1 MDTTPQRSAA
11 EPIISAR
18 ALTKRFGDFTAVD
31 NIDVEVAS
39 GAIFAFLGANG
50 SGKTTT
56 IRMLIGLLTP
66 TDGSIVVA
74 GVDVIRSPRRVRDAI
89 GYMGQHVSLYRGLS
103 LIENVEFYAGLHG
116 LSARDMAERWGAVRE
131 RFGLEQAESW
141 HADDLPA
148 GLRQRAGLA
157 LATLH
162 RPRVLFLDE
171 PTAGV
176 DVESRALF
184 WDLIREQ
191 KRHGVTVFVT
201 THFMEEA
208 DYCDM
213 VSFIDAGRLVA
224 HADPE
229 ALRARYSDGYLIDC
243 ALPPSDR
250 AAATAALSAA
260 GWKPEATP
268 QGLRVR
274 GAAVS
279 DAALAGITEA
289 LGEAGI
295 GRVRVSQPPMA
306 ELFRRVIL
314 SGGSASPTDGVTAAT
329 TTNAAPPTGAA
340 ATTNA
345 APPTG
350 AAASASAA
358 GAADRPEP
366 RP

>member
-1 MDTTPQRSAA
+1 MNITAPHSDT

-18 ALTKRFGDFTAVD
+18 GLTKRFGDFTAVD
-31 NIDVEVAS
+31 NVDIEVAS

-56 IRMLIGLLTP
+56 IRMLIGLLAP
-66 TDGSIVVA
+66 TEGSIVVA
-74 GVDVIRSPRRVRDAI
+74 GVDVIQTPRRVRDAI

-116 LSARDMAERWGAVRE
+116 LSARDMDQRWGAVRE
-131 RFGLEQAESW
+131 RFGLKQAETW
-141 HADDLPA
+141 HSDDLPA

-191 KRHGVTVFVT
+191 KLHGVSVFVT

-213 VSFIDAGRLVA
+213 VSFIDSGHLVA
-224 HADPE
+224 HAEPE
-229 ALRARYSDGYLIDC
+229 ALRARYSDGYVVDC
-243 ALPPSDR
+243 ALQANDR
-250 AAATAALSAA
+250 AAAAAALKAA
-260 GWKPEATP
+260 GWIPEVTAD
-268 QGLRVR
+268 GLRVR
-274 GAAVS
+274 AAALD
-279 DAALAGITEA
+279 DAALADLGKA
-289 LGEAGI
+289 FGEAGTGHI
-295 GRVRVSQPPMA
+295 QVSQPAMG
-306 ELFRRVIL
+306 EVFRRVIL
-314 SGGSASPTDGVTAAT
+314 E
-329 TTNAAPPTGAA
+329 GAA
-340 ATTNA
+340 A
-345 APPTG
+345 
-350 AAASASAA
+350 
-358 GAADRPEP
+358 ADRAAES